1 MFICFDSCLHYSKM
15 QISTFVGLIKRLQGS
30 VFGSCSSYFHHHNLS
45 CLHCTSQD
53 HFSTY
58 TLKNYFTQLPTD
70 ELSLGYRPRIAERK
84 YLPGSTLGGFP
95 EFLAGPEDGHSF
107 PLAYKVTKPQAFDIT
122 GWSQRCREMIDT
134 ELSVYGAILIR

>member
-1 MFICFDSCLHYSKM
+1 M
-15 QISTFVGLIKRLQGS
+15 QKLTFVGLIKRL
-30 VFGSCSSYFHHHNLS
+30 HHHNLS

-58 TLKNYFTQLPTD
+58 TGKNYFTQLPTD
-70 ELSLGYRPRIAERK
+70 ELSLGYRPRIAGRK

-107 PLAYKVTKPQAFDIT
+107 PLAYKVTKPQAFDIM